1 LKDHLDAKI
10 GSLTRRL
17 YLVLSLGIAFPL
29 LGVTLDV
36 SESPRSNL
44 VLSLKAILNAQK
56 SIVMNAYELT
66 SYEVAEALIQKINEG
81 VRVELLQEGQPV
93 GGLIPEAKDIQKKII
108 KAMEANS
115 NAQLHGYWMMT
126 SETEKGKRRFR
137 YNHAK
142 YIVIDDRGVMVG
154 SENYSPSGQPEPGSP
169 SGTRGWQTFIYDEQM
184 ARNFLKVFR
193 KDINTSHGDL
203 VTLYSPKIPLPT
215 VLGRVADWI
224 GSMQNGVNRLEK
236 RFSWMLSDEPKTLE
250 ADHVEFLTSPES
262 SMVGLLAFIESAQE
276 TLDLELMSFNPMWG
290 KTGETSPLLNAL
302 VAAAKRGVK
311 IRVLVNDS
319 TVFGGDNESD
329 IKLINMI
336 DLIAKEK
343 HIPLAAAIADLPKMK
358 VKYIHNKGALA
369 DGYKTLISSINWN
382 QNSVEN
388 NRETAISVDS
398 QSINEH
404 YQAIF
409 DLDWN
414 ASH

>member
-1 LKDHLDAKI
+1 MDHLDALI
-10 GSLTRRL
+10 GSLSRRL
-17 YLVLSLGIAFPL
+17 LLAVISILSASLGA
-29 LGVTLDV
+29 VTLDV

-44 VLSLKAILNAQK
+44 VLSLRAILSAQK

-66 SYEVAEALIQKINEG
+66 SYDVADALIQKINEG

-93 GGLIPEAKDIQKKII
+93 GGLVPEAKDIQKKIA

-115 NAQLHGYWMMT
+115 GSQLHGYWVMT
-126 SETEKGKRRFR
+126 SETPKGKRRFR

-142 YIVIDDRGVMVG
+142 YIVIDEKGVMVG
-154 SENYSPSGQPEPGSP
+154 SENYSPSGQPEPGSTG
-169 SGTRGWQTFIYDEQM
+169 GTRGWQTFIYDEQM
-184 ARNFLKVFR
+184 SRNFLKVFR

-203 VTLYSPKIPLPT
+203 VTLYSPKIPLPKI
-215 VLGRVADWI
+215 LGRVADWI
-224 GSMQNGVNRLEK
+224 ESMQNVATRIEN
-236 RFSWMLSDEPKTLE
+236 RFSWMLSDEPKTLD
-250 ADHVEFLTSPES
+250 ADNVEFLTSPES
-262 SMVGLLAFIESAQE
+262 SMVGLMAFIESAQE
-276 TLDLELMSFNPMWG
+276 TLDVELMSFNPMWG
-290 KTGETSPLLNAL
+290 KTGEVSPLFNAI

-319 TVFGGDNESD
+319 TVFGGDNDPEM
-329 IKLINMI
+329 KLLAMLENV
-336 DLIAKEK
+336 AKEN
-343 HIPLAAAIADLPKMK
+343 HLPIQAAIADLPKMK

-398 QSINEH
+398 RSINEH
-404 YQAIF
+404 YQSIF
-409 DLDWN
+409 NWDWQ

>member
-1 LKDHLDAKI
+1 MDHLDALI
-10 GSLTRRL
+10 GSLSRRL
-17 YLVLSLGIAFPL
+17 LLAVISILSASLGA
-29 LGVTLDV
+29 VTLDV

-44 VLSLKAILNAQK
+44 VLSLRSILSAQK

-66 SYEVAEALIQKINEG
+66 SYDVADALIQKINEG

-93 GGLIPEAKDIQKKII
+93 GGLVPEAKDIQKKIA

-115 NAQLHGYWMMT
+115 SSQLHGYWVMT
-126 SETEKGKRRFR
+126 SETPKGKRRFR

-142 YIVIDDRGVMVG
+142 YIVIDEKGVMVG
-154 SENYSPSGQPEPGSP
+154 SENYSPSGQPEPGSTG
-169 SGTRGWQTFIYDEQM
+169 GTRGWQTFIYDEQM
-184 ARNFLKVFR
+184 SRNFLKVFR

-203 VTLYSPKIPLPT
+203 VTLYSPKIPLPKI
-215 VLGRVADWI
+215 LGRVADWVE
-224 GSMQNGVNRLEK
+224 SMQNVATRIEN
-236 RFSWMLSDEPKTLE
+236 RFSWMLSDEPKTLD
-250 ADHVEFLTSPES
+250 ADNVEFLTSPES
-262 SMVGLLAFIESAQE
+262 SMVGLMAFIESAQE
-276 TLDLELMSFNPMWG
+276 TLDVELMSFNPMWG
-290 KTGETSPLLNAL
+290 KTGEVSPLFNAI

-319 TVFGGDNESD
+319 TVFGGDNDPEM
-329 IKLINMI
+329 KLLAMLENV
-336 DLIAKEK
+336 AKEN
-343 HIPLAAAIADLPKMK
+343 HLPIQAAIADLPKMK

-398 QSINEH
+398 RSINEH
-404 YQAIF
+404 YQSIF
-409 DLDWN
+409 NWDWQ

>member
-1 LKDHLDAKI
+1 MDHLDAKF

-17 YLVLSLGIAFPL
+17 LWLSMWFLALPVLA
-29 LGVTLDV
+29 VTLDV

-44 VLSLKAILNAQK
+44 VLSLKAILSAKK

-93 GGLIPEAKDIQKKII
+93 GGLIPEALDIQKKIVQ
-108 KAMEANS
+108 AMEANS
-115 NAQLHGYWMMT
+115 SSQLHGYWVMT
-126 SETEKGKRRFR
+126 SETPKGKRRFR

-142 YIVIDDRGVMVG
+142 YIIIDELGVLMG
-154 SENYSPSGQPEPGSP
+154 SENYSPSGQPIPGSVN
-169 SGTRGWQTFIYDEQM
+169 GTRGWQTFIYDEQM
-184 ARNFLKVFR
+184 ARNFLAVFK
-193 KDINTSHGDL
+193 KDQSPHHGDL
-203 VTLYSPKIPLPT
+203 VTLFSPKIPLPK
-215 VLGRVADWI
+215 VLGKMSDWI
-224 GSMQNGVNRLEK
+224 GEMQNVTKSIEK

-262 SMVGLLAFIESAQE
+262 SLVGLLAFIETAQE
-276 TLDLELMSFNPMWG
+276 TLDVELMSFNPMWG
-290 KTGETSPLLNAL
+290 KTGEYSPLLNAL
-302 VAAAKRGVK
+302 VASAKRGVK

-319 TVFGGDNESD
+319 TVFGGDNEGD
-329 IKLINMI
+329 VKLVALV
-336 DLIAKEK
+336 DSLAKKHKIALK
-343 HIPLAAAIADLPKMK
+343 AVIADLPKMR

>member
-1 LKDHLDAKI
+1 MDHLDALI
-10 GSLTRRL
+10 GSLSRRL
-17 YLVLSLGIAFPL
+17 LLAVISILSASLGA
-29 LGVTLDV
+29 VTLDV

-44 VLSLKAILNAQK
+44 VLSLRAILSAQK

-66 SYEVAEALIQKINEG
+66 SYDVADALIQKINEG

-93 GGLIPEAKDIQKKII
+93 GGLVPEAKDIQKKIA

-115 NAQLHGYWMMT
+115 SSQLHGYWVMT
-126 SETEKGKRRFR
+126 SETPKGKRRFR

-142 YIVIDDRGVMVG
+142 YIVIDEKGVMVG
-154 SENYSPSGQPEPGSP
+154 SENYSPSGQPEPGSTG
-169 SGTRGWQTFIYDEQM
+169 GTRGWQTFIYDEQM
-184 ARNFLKVFR
+184 SRNFLKVFR

-203 VTLYSPKIPLPT
+203 VTLYSPKIPLPKI
-215 VLGRVADWI
+215 LGRVADWVE
-224 GSMQNGVNRLEK
+224 SMQNVATRIEN
-236 RFSWMLSDEPKTLE
+236 RFSWMLSDEPKTLD
-250 ADHVEFLTSPES
+250 ADNVEFLTSPES
-262 SMVGLLAFIESAQE
+262 SMVGLMAFIESAQE
-276 TLDLELMSFNPMWG
+276 TLDVELMSFNPMWG
-290 KTGETSPLLNAL
+290 KTGEVSPLFNAI

-319 TVFGGDNESD
+319 TVFGGDNDPEM
-329 IKLINMI
+329 KLLAMLENV
-336 DLIAKEK
+336 AKEN
-343 HIPLAAAIADLPKMK
+343 HLPIQAAIADLPKMK

-398 QSINEH
+398 RSINEH
-404 YQAIF
+404 YQSIF
-409 DLDWN
+409 NWDWQ

>member
-1 LKDHLDAKI
+1 MDHLDAKF
-10 GSLTRRL
+10 GSLSRRL
-17 YLVLSLGIAFPL
+17 LVLSSWLIAFPL
-29 LGVTLDV
+29 WAVTLDV

-44 VLSLKAILNAQK
+44 VLSLKAILSAKK

-93 GGLIPEAKDIQKKII
+93 GGLIPEALDIQKKIV
-108 KAMEANS
+108 KAMETNS
-115 NAQLHGYWMMT
+115 ASQIHGYWMMT
-126 SETEKGKRRFR
+126 SDTPKGKRRFR

-142 YIVIDDRGVMVG
+142 YIVVDELGVLMG
-154 SENYSPSGQPEPGSP
+154 SENYSPSGQPTPGSAN
-169 SGTRGWQTFIYDEQM
+169 GTRGWQTFIYDEQM
-184 ARNFLKVFR
+184 ARNFLAVFK
-193 KDINTSHGDL
+193 KDKNPGHGDL
-203 VTLYSPKIPLPT
+203 VTLFNPKLTLPK
-215 VLGRVADWI
+215 VLGRMGEWI
-224 GSMQNGVNRLEK
+224 SEMQNLPQSIEK

-262 SMVGLLAFIESAQE
+262 SLVGLLAFIESAQE
-276 TLDLELMSFNPMWG
+276 TLDVELMSFNPMWG
-290 KTGETSPLLNAL
+290 KTGEYSPLLNAL
-302 VAAAKRGVK
+302 VASAKRGVK

-319 TVFGGDNESD
+319 SVFGGDNEND
-329 IKLINMI
+329 QKLITLI
-336 DLIAKEK
+336 DSLAQQHKIALK
-343 HIPLAAAIADLPKMK
+343 AVIADLPKMR

-398 QSINEH
+398 RSINEH
-404 YQAIF
+404 YQSIF
-409 DLDWN
+409 ELDWN

>member
-1 LKDHLDAKI
+1 MDHLDAHA
-10 GSLTRRL
+10 GSLSRRL
-17 YLVLSLGIAFPL
+17 LVSVLTCFSIPL
-29 LGVTLDV
+29 LAVTLDV

-44 VLSLKAILNAQK
+44 VLSLRAILSAKK

-66 SYEVAEALIQKINEG
+66 SYDVAEALIQKLNEG

-93 GGLIPEAKDIQKKII
+93 GGLTPEAKDIQKKIV

-115 NAQLHGYWMMT
+115 GSQIHGYWVMT
-126 SETEKGKRRFR
+126 SETPKGKRRFR

-142 YIVIDDRGVMVG
+142 YIIIDEKGVMVG
-154 SENYSPSGQPEPGSP
+154 SENYSPSGQPEPGSI

-184 ARNFLKVFR
+184 ARNFLKVFK
-193 KDINTSHGDL
+193 KDINTVPGDL
-203 VTLYSPKIPLPT
+203 VTLYSPKIPLPKI
-215 VLGRVADWI
+215 LGKVADWMD
-224 GSMQNGVNRLEK
+224 SMQNVASRLEN

-262 SMVGLLAFIESAQE
+262 SMVGLMAFIESAQE

-290 KTGETSPLLNAL
+290 KTGETSPLFTAL

-319 TVFGGDNESD
+319 TVFGGDNDPEM
-329 IKLINMI
+329 KLLSMI
-336 DLIAKEK
+336 EAVAKEQK
-343 HIPLAAAIADLPKMK
+343 LPITAAIADLPKMR

-398 QSINEH
+398 RTINEH
-404 YQAIF
+404 YQSIF

>member
-1 LKDHLDAKI
+1 MDHLDAKI
-10 GSLTRRL
+10 GSQSRRL
-17 YLVLSLGIAFPL
+17 LLAVVFILSLPVWA
-29 LGVTLDV
+29 VTLDV

-44 VLSLKAILNAQK
+44 VLSLRAILSAQK

-66 SYEVAEALIQKINEG
+66 SYDVADALIQKINDG

-93 GGLIPEAKDIQKKII
+93 GGLVPEAKDIQKKIV
-108 KAMEANS
+108 KAMESNS
-115 NAQLHGYWMMT
+115 GSQIHGYWMMT
-126 SETEKGKRRFR
+126 SETPKGKRRFR

-142 YIVIDDRGVMVG
+142 YIVIDEKGVMVG
-154 SENYSPSGQPEPGSP
+154 SENYSPSGQPEPGSS

-193 KDINTSHGDL
+193 KDINTAQGDL
-203 VTLYSPKIPLPT
+203 VTLYSPKIPLPKI
-215 VLGRVADWI
+215 LGRVADWVE
-224 GSMQNGVNRLEK
+224 SMQNVATRIDN

-250 ADHVEFLTSPES
+250 ADNVEFLTSPES
-262 SMVGLLAFIESAQE
+262 SMVGLMAFIESAQE
-276 TLDLELMSFNPMWG
+276 TLDVELMSFNPMWG
-290 KTGETSPLLNAL
+290 KTGEVSPLFNAI

-319 TVFGGDNESD
+319 RAFGGDNESEK
-329 IKLINMI
+329 KLLEMI
-336 DLIAKEK
+336 EKISKEQ
-343 HIPLAAAIADLPKMK
+343 HLPIQAAIADLPKMR

-398 QSINEH
+398 HSINEH
-404 YQAIF
+404 YQSIF
-409 DLDWN
+409 DLDWH

>member
-1 LKDHLDAKI
+1 MDHLDALI
-10 GSLTRRL
+10 GSLSRRL
-17 YLVLSLGIAFPL
+17 LLAVVSILSASLGA
-29 LGVTLDV
+29 VTLDV

-44 VLSLKAILNAQK
+44 VLSLRAILSAQK

-66 SYEVAEALIQKINEG
+66 SYDVADALIQKINEG

-93 GGLIPEAKDIQKKII
+93 GGLIPEAKDIQKKIA

-115 NAQLHGYWMMT
+115 SSQLHGYWVMT
-126 SETEKGKRRFR
+126 SETPKGKRRFR

-142 YIVIDDRGVMVG
+142 YIVIDEKSVMVG
-154 SENYSPSGQPEPGSP
+154 SENYSPSGQPEPGSVT
-169 SGTRGWQTFIYDEQM
+169 GTRGWQTFIYDEQM

-203 VTLYSPKIPLPT
+203 VTLYSPKIPLPKI
-215 VLGRVADWI
+215 LGRVADWVE
-224 GSMQNGVNRLEK
+224 SMQNVATRIEN
-236 RFSWMLSDEPKTLE
+236 RFSWMLSDEPKTLD
-250 ADHVEFLTSPES
+250 ADNVEFLTSPES
-262 SMVGLLAFIESAQE
+262 SMVGLMAFIESAQE
-276 TLDLELMSFNPMWG
+276 TLDVELMSFNPMWG
-290 KTGETSPLLNAL
+290 KTGEVSPLFNAI

-319 TVFGGDNESD
+319 TVFGGDNDPEM
-329 IKLINMI
+329 KLLAM
-336 DLIAKEK
+336 LEKVAKEN
-343 HIPLAAAIADLPKMK
+343 HLPIQAAIADLPKMK

-398 QSINEH
+398 RSINEH
-404 YQAIF
+404 YQSIF
-409 DLDWN
+409 NWDWQ

>member
-1 LKDHLDAKI
+1 MDHLDALI
-10 GSLTRRL
+10 GSLSRRL
-17 YLVLSLGIAFPL
+17 LLAVISILSASLGA
-29 LGVTLDV
+29 VTLDV
-36 SESPRSNL
+36 SESPSSNL
-44 VLSLKAILNAQK
+44 VLSLRAILSAQK

-66 SYEVAEALIQKINEG
+66 SYDVADALIQKINEG

-93 GGLIPEAKDIQKKII
+93 GGLVPEAKDIQKKIA

-115 NAQLHGYWMMT
+115 SSQLHGYWVMT
-126 SETEKGKRRFR
+126 SETPKGKRRFR

-142 YIVIDDRGVMVG
+142 YIVIDEKGVMVG
-154 SENYSPSGQPEPGSP
+154 SENYSPSGQPEPGSTG
-169 SGTRGWQTFIYDEQM
+169 GTRGWQTFIYDEQM

-203 VTLYSPKIPLPT
+203 VTLYSPKIPLPKI
-215 VLGRVADWI
+215 LGRVADWVE
-224 GSMQNGVNRLEK
+224 SMQNVATRIEN

-250 ADHVEFLTSPES
+250 ADNVEFLTSPES
-262 SMVGLLAFIESAQE
+262 SMVGLMAFIESAQE
-276 TLDLELMSFNPMWG
+276 TLDVELMSFNPMWG
-290 KTGETSPLLNAL
+290 KTGEVSPLFNAI

-319 TVFGGDNESD
+319 TAFGGDNDPEM
-329 IKLINMI
+329 KLLAMI
-336 DLIAKEK
+336 ENVAKE
-343 HIPLAAAIADLPKMK
+343 HHLPIQAAIADLPKMK

-398 QSINEH
+398 RSINEH
-404 YQAIF
+404 YQSIF
-409 DLDWN
+409 NWDWQ

>member
-1 LKDHLDAKI
+1 MDHLDALI
-10 GSLTRRL
+10 GSLSRRL
-17 YLVLSLGIAFPL
+17 LLAVVSILSASLGA
-29 LGVTLDV
+29 VTLDV

-44 VLSLKAILNAQK
+44 VLSLRAILSAQK

-66 SYEVAEALIQKINEG
+66 SYDVADALIQKINEG

-93 GGLIPEAKDIQKKII
+93 GGLIPEAKDIQKKIA

-115 NAQLHGYWMMT
+115 SSQLHGYWVMT
-126 SETEKGKRRFR
+126 SETPKGKRRFR

-142 YIVIDDRGVMVG
+142 YIVIDEKSVMVG
-154 SENYSPSGQPEPGSP
+154 SENYSPSGQPEPGSIT
-169 SGTRGWQTFIYDEQM
+169 GTRGWQTFIYDEQM

-203 VTLYSPKIPLPT
+203 VTLYSPKIPLPKI
-215 VLGRVADWI
+215 LGRVADWVE
-224 GSMQNGVNRLEK
+224 SMQNVATRIEN
-236 RFSWMLSDEPKTLE
+236 RFSWMLSDEPKTLD
-250 ADHVEFLTSPES
+250 ADNVEFLTSPES
-262 SMVGLLAFIESAQE
+262 SMVGLMAFIESAQE
-276 TLDLELMSFNPMWG
+276 TLDVELMSFNPMWG
-290 KTGETSPLLNAL
+290 KTGEVSPLFNAI

-319 TVFGGDNESD
+319 TVFGGDNDPEM
-329 IKLINMI
+329 KLLAMLENV
-336 DLIAKEK
+336 AKEN
-343 HIPLAAAIADLPKMK
+343 HLPIQAAIADLPKMK

-398 QSINEH
+398 RSINEH
-404 YQAIF
+404 YQSIF
-409 DLDWN
+409 NWDWQ

>member
-1 LKDHLDAKI
+1 MDHLDALI
-10 GSLTRRL
+10 GSLSRRL
-17 YLVLSLGIAFPL
+17 LLAVISILSASLGA
-29 LGVTLDV
+29 VTLDV

-44 VLSLKAILNAQK
+44 VLSLRAILSAQK

-66 SYEVAEALIQKINEG
+66 SYDVADALIQKINEG

-93 GGLIPEAKDIQKKII
+93 GGLVPEAKDIQKKIA

-115 NAQLHGYWMMT
+115 SSQLHGYWVMT
-126 SETEKGKRRFR
+126 SETPKGKRRFR

-142 YIVIDDRGVMVG
+142 YIVIDEKGVMVG
-154 SENYSPSGQPEPGSP
+154 SENYSPSGQPEPGSTG
-169 SGTRGWQTFIYDEQM
+169 GTRGWQTFIYDEQM
-184 ARNFLKVFR
+184 SRNFLKVFR

-203 VTLYSPKIPLPT
+203 VTLYSPKIPLPKT
-215 VLGRVADWI
+215 LGRVADWVE
-224 GSMQNGVNRLEK
+224 SMQNVATRIEN
-236 RFSWMLSDEPKTLE
+236 RFSWMLSDEPKTLD
-250 ADHVEFLTSPES
+250 ADNVEFLTSPES
-262 SMVGLLAFIESAQE
+262 SMVGLMAFIESAQE
-276 TLDLELMSFNPMWG
+276 TLDVELMSFNPMWG
-290 KTGETSPLLNAL
+290 KTGEVSPLFNAI

-319 TVFGGDNESD
+319 TVFGGDNDPEM
-329 IKLINMI
+329 KLLAMLENV
-336 DLIAKEK
+336 AKEN
-343 HIPLAAAIADLPKMK
+343 HLPIQAAIADLPKMK

-398 QSINEH
+398 RSINEH
-404 YQAIF
+404 YQSIF
-409 DLDWN
+409 NWDWQ